1 MRDALS
7 AGLLLA
13 LLCGSALAGRGL
25 TRILPENHRSR
36 DTMDFVRVASSLL
49 VTFTALVL
57 SLLLS
62 TVSGDFKKTDTD
74 LRTYAS
80 MMILLDQELGSIGP
94 SARPA
99 QTLLRRYT
107 ASAIASTWP
116 EEPAPS
122 GTYPGLA
129 DLGEGVDAP
138 VLGDMLHRVEAEIR
152 ALVPGDPAAEKAQ
165 AACLAR
171 VSALLDQRWN
181 LIAEAHP
188 TLAPAFVTMMV
199 AWLVI
204 VFVSF
209 GLTAPHNPTASAC
222 IGLVA
227 LSVAGAAFITLE
239 LDGPLDGLV
248 KVGSAPLRQ
257 ALAHIDRSSPPE
269 GPAPAAP

>member
-1 MRDALS
+1 MTDALS
-7 AGLLLA
+7 AGVLLV

-25 TRILPENHRSR
+25 TRMLPENHRSR
-36 DTMDFVRVASSLL
+36 DTMDFVRVASGLL

-62 TVSGDFKKTDTD
+62 TVNADFKKTDSD
-74 LRTYAS
+74 LRTYAA
-80 MMILLDQELGSIGP
+80 MMILLDQELGGIGEAAQP
-94 SARPA
+94 AR
-99 QTLLRRYT
+99 TLLRRYT

-122 GTYPGLA
+122 GTYPR
-129 DLGEGVDAP
+129 GEDIGTSIDAV

-152 ALVPGDPAAEKAQ
+152 NLVPDGPAAEKAQ
-165 AACLAR
+165 ATCLAR
-171 VSALLDQRWN
+171 ASALLDQRWN
-181 LIAEAHP
+181 LIGEAHSSMTP
-188 TLAPAFVTMMV
+188 PFVLMMV

-209 GLTAPHNPTASAC
+209 GLTAPRNPTASAC

-257 ALAHIDRSSPPE
+257 ALAHIDRAAPPE
-269 GPAPAAP
+269 APAAARP